1 MSTARSL
8 IRIGARGLALTTVVR
23 QIRHAQQNHDRL
35 LFLDAVV
42 NALAVV
48 IAILIIVR
56 ELRERS
62 GDKSRAV
69 EEAPV

>member
-8 IRIGARGLALTTVVR
+8 IRIGARGLALTAVVR

>member
-1 MSTARSL
+1 MSTARNL
-8 IRIGARGLALTTVVR
+8 FHIGTRGLALAAVVR
-23 QIRHAQQNHDRL
+23 QIRHAQKNGDRL
-35 LFLDAVV
+35 LLLDAVV

-62 GDKSRAV
+62 GDKGEAV